1 MFVLN
6 FHTLTASSIM
16 AVYEMKN
23 CKLLG
28 GMETKQVLNLF
39 LCHCSCKR
47 VGFAVFFLAFPFGFQ
62 HKGKRATEVQLYV
75 GL

>member
-1 MFVLN
+1 
-6 FHTLTASSIM
+6 M

-28 GMETKQVLNLF
+28 GMETKQALNLF
-39 LCHCSCKR
+39 LSHCSFKG
-47 VGFAVFFLAFPFGFQ
+47 VGFAVFFPSFCFLDFSINA
-62 HKGKRATEVQLYV
+62 EEQLKCNFMCSLV

>member
-6 FHTLTASSIM
+6 VHTLTASSIT

-28 GMETKQVLNLF
+28 SMETKQALNLF
-39 LCHCSCKR
+39 LHCSFKGL
-47 VGFAVFFLAFPFGFQ
+47 GFAVFFLAFTFWIS
-62 HKGKRATEVQLYV
+62 A
-75 GL
+75 